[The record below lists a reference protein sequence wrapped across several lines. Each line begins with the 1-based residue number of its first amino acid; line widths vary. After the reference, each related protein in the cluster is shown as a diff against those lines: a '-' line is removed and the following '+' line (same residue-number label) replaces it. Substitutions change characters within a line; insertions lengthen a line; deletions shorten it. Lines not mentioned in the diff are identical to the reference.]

1 MSANLSSTK
10 KRAVKNV
17 GEGVLSP
24 SLHLLKSA
32 VLKDGY
38 QVGEF
43 LVGATQLIDDNI
55 KANIDDVL
63 SYCTERLEDMSAK
76 VEEERSRRI
85 MHFHASS
92 KEEQHFLKSLYSR
105 DKGKKQHTDLNGD
118 LHAGIPAGFS
128 TTEDELRFLLLD
140 MESRCESIKYELE
153 RRTNLPESI
162 VLKHIVDTYETK
174 NVPGDSQ
181 NY

>member
-1 MSANLSSTK
+1 
-10 KRAVKNV
+10 
-17 GEGVLSP
+17 
-24 SLHLLKSA
+24 
-32 VLKDGY
+32 
-38 QVGEF
+38 
-43 LVGATQLIDDNI
+43 
-55 KANIDDVL
+55 
-63 SYCTERLEDMSAK
+63 MSAK